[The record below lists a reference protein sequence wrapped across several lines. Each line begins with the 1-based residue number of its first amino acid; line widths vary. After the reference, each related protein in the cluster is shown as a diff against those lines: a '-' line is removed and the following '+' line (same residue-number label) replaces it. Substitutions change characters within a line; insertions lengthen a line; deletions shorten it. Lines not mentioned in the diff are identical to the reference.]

1 MSNIKRKIE
10 EDYMYFGIS
19 AEVLETMKM
28 WHEADVRLA
37 RLEGWHEGFSKSVD
51 RELAQIKQLK
61 SDLKKLEF

>member
-10 EDYMYFGIS
+10 DDFMIFGIS
-19 AEVLETMKM
+19 PEVLETMKM

-51 RELAQIKQLK
+51 RELQQIRQLK
-61 SDLKKLEF
+61 EDLKKLEF